1 MDNPVKEEL
10 PILVVFIVNK
20 EAVVPEVDVDVDV
33 ILADRLENEEADVPE
48 VDEDVDAIFADRLE
62 NEEAGEV
69 DVDVN
74 VILADRLENEE
85 AAFPEIDVDVDAI
98 LADGLGGSKPVNIVS
113 DLDFEDIEE
122 APTSKTLLL
131 SNCSN
136 FYFSEQRLK
145 KEIEAINSKGCVD
158 KVLKSEISQTA
169 LFFLMDQASKATE
182 IGLVFD
188 GKKLDI

>member
-1 MDNPVKEEL
+1 MNKTLNPKERKPYL
-10 PILVVFIVNK
+10 GLKPFFPAINRLFVVVIVNK
-20 EAVVPEVDVDVDV
+20 EAVVPEVDVDVD
-33 ILADRLENEEADVPE
+33 
-48 VDEDVDAIFADRLE
+48 
-62 NEEAGEV
+62 
-69 DVDVN
+69 

-98 LADGLGGSKPVNIVS
+98 LADGLGGSKPVNIVP

-136 FYFSEQRLK
+136 FDFSEQRLK

-169 LFFLMDQASKATE
+169 LFFFN
-182 IGLVFD
+182 G
-188 GKKLDI
+188 